1 MLDLP
6 GVGGISFEGKSV
18 LVRGDFNVTDDTNP
32 RVESIRNIISLLKS
46 KNASKIKI
54 IGHTETEYDLV
65 GVLQKE
71 FPDVEF
77 DSSLRSNPGEKEN
90 DIDFAKKLS
99 EGFNVYVNEAFSV
112 SHREH
117 ASIVALPKTIK
128 EQGGEVCAGL
138 RFLQEISSLDKVL
151 HEAKK
156 PVVMVISG
164 VKEDKLRYID
174 DFTKFADKIL
184 IGGRLPDIIQS
195 TNYQLP
201 STNVVVADLIM
212 DREDITIHSIEKF
225 EEEIKIAGT
234 IVVSG
239 PIGKFE
245 DEGHRLGTQRVMKAV
260 SENENAF
267 KVAGGGDTEEALEV
281 LGLTSGF
288 SWISVGGGAMLEYL
302 ANGTLPG
309 LDSLIHLK

>member
-6 GVGGISFEGKSV
+6 GVGGINFEGKNV

-32 RVESIRNIISLLKS
+32 RVDSIRNIISLLKS
-46 KNASKIKI
+46 KNSARIKV
-54 IGHTETEYDLV
+54 IGHTETEFNL
-65 GVLQKE
+65 GEKLRSE

-77 DSSLRSNPGEKEN
+77 DGDLRSNPGEKGN
-90 DIDFAKKLS
+90 DIDFAKKLA

-117 ASIVALPKTIK
+117 ASIVNLPKTIK
-128 EQGGEVCAGL
+128 EQGGEVYVGQ
-138 RFLQEISSLDKVL
+138 RFLQEIESLDKVL
-151 HEAKK
+151 HDANK
-156 PVVMVISG
+156 PVIMVISG
-164 VKEDKLRYID
+164 VKEDKLAYIEK
-174 DFTKFADKIL
+174 FAKFADKIL

-225 EEEIKIAGT
+225 EEEIKTAGT

-245 DEGHRLGTQRVMKAV
+245 DEGHRLGTERVLKAV
-260 SENENAF
+260 SENESAF

-281 LGLTSGF
+281 LGLTGGF

-309 LDSLIHLK
+309 IEAVK